1 MQASQESGDTPRGG
15 PGAEGGGE
23 RGREHAPQET
33 EPPGRPRVPGWTV
46 GRRLGAGADA
56 EVWEVRGPGGEQAA
70 LKVPLPGGAE
80 GLAQEA
86 AALRHHRH
94 RHLVAPLGEVET
106 DRGTGLLTELLA
118 GGSLAALVRAGGPLP
133 VARMRTAVV
142 PIAQA
147 LQSLH
152 EEGIVHGDVSPANIL
167 FDVDGRP
174 ALSDLGASRLLGG
187 QDRAGGTPG
196 FAAPETVDGAHGDG
210 APGAAADVF
219 ALGAVAWFCLTGRAP
234 AGFDDRAPLPVLVP
248 DAGAEL
254 ADLLDACLDPVPE
267 HRPSAEEFAHA
278 LYATGECEPVLLHAS
293 ASSEVALVLPTVRP
307 APTAPG
313 RSGRARPSRRRGRML
328 PAAGGLAAAAAAM
341 TTALMLFAPAD
352 THDLREQGGTEPTR
366 PRQAAAATDSTATA
380 DPRQRPS
387 GGQGD
392 APPSGGQGD
401 APPSGAGPDTAA
413 SQTAGTDGRRPE
425 ADPALPDAHVLER
438 VATERA
444 RALAHADAAA
454 VAAYAVPDSDAGMAD
469 RTVIE
474 RLRAEDT
481 RFDGLELSVTPDGE
495 ADAGSGQRPTV
506 AAVPVVLE
514 TSAHRLVD
522 GNGEVLTAE
531 VARRDAATL
540 VMERTEDGW
549 KVSEVRPR

>member
-1 MQASQESGDTPRGG
+1 MQASQDSGDTPRGG
-15 PGAEGGGE
+15 PGTEGCGE
-23 RGREHAPQET
+23 RGWEHARQET
-33 EPPGRPRVPGWTV
+33 EPHGRPRVPGWTV

-70 LKVPLPGGAE
+70 LKVPLPGGAQ

-174 ALSDLGASRLLGG
+174 ALADLGASRLLGG
-187 QDRAGGTPG
+187 KDRAGGTPG
-196 FAAPETVDGAHGDG
+196 FAAPATVDGAHGDG
-210 APGAAADVF
+210 VPGAAADVF

-234 AGFDDRAPLPVLVP
+234 AGFEDRAPLPVLVP

-267 HRPSAEEFAHA
+267 RRPSAEEFAHA

-293 ASSEVALVLPTVRP
+293 ASPEVALVLPTVRP
-307 APTAPG
+307 APTARG
-313 RSGRARPSRRRGRML
+313 RSGRARPSRRRVRVL
-328 PAAGGLAAAAAAM
+328 PVAGGLAAAAAAM
-341 TTALMLFAPAD
+341 TTALILFAPAD
-352 THDLREQGGTEPTR
+352 THDSREQGGTVLTR
-366 PRQAAAATDSTATA
+366 PRQAAAATESTAAA
-380 DPRQRPS
+380 DPRPRPS
-387 GGQGD
+387 GGQVD
-392 APPSGGQGD
+392 A
-401 APPSGAGPDTAA
+401 APSGAGRDTVPA
-413 SQTAGTDGRRPE
+413 QTTGPDGRRPE
-425 ADPALPDAHVLER
+425 ADPAFPDAEVLER

-454 VAAYAVPDSDAGMAD
+454 VAAYAVPDSDAGTAD
-469 RTVIE
+469 REVIE

>member
-1 MQASQESGDTPRGG
+1 ME
-15 PGAEGGGE
+15 
-23 RGREHAPQET
+23 APEN
-33 EPPGRPRVPGWTV
+33 RPQVPGWTV

-56 EVWEVRGPGGEQAA
+56 EVWEVRGPAGEQAA
-70 LKVPLPGGAE
+70 LKVPLPGGVD

-187 QDRAGGTPG
+187 QDRGGSTPG
-196 FAAPETVDGAHGDG
+196 FAAPEALEAPHVDGALG
-210 APGAAADVF
+210 APADVF

-234 AGFDDRAPLPVLVP
+234 AGFEDRAPLPVLVP
-248 DAGAEL
+248 DAGVEL
-254 ADLLDACLDPVPE
+254 ADLLDACLDPDPGR
-267 HRPSAEEFAHA
+267 RPSAEELAHA

-293 ASSEVALVLPTVRP
+293 ASPEVALVLPTVRP
-307 APTAPG
+307 AASADDRAQG
-313 RSGRARPSRRRGRML
+313 RPRRRRRSRRRRRTL
-328 PAAGGLAAAAAAM
+328 LAAGGLAAAAAAVAAGLLLPGAGEPED
-341 TTALMLFAPAD
+341 TRAQGGAGAGSSEAPAAAD
-352 THDLREQGGTEPTR
+352 SPPVSDSSSAA
-366 PRQAAAATDSTATA
+366 QAPAATAE
-380 DPRQRPS
+380 PIPNPS
-387 GGQGD
+387 GPDDDAAPTVPGTD
-392 APPSGGQGD
+392 TAPPASADSDSGD
-401 APPSGAGPDTAA
+401 
-413 SQTAGTDGRRPE
+413 PE
-425 ADPALPDAHVLER
+425 PALPDAEVLEQ
-438 VATERA
+438 VAADRA
-444 RALAHADAAA
+444 RAIVRADDAA
-454 VAAYAVPDSDAGMAD
+454 VAAYAVADSDAATAD
-469 RTVIE
+469 RDVIA
-474 RLRAEDT
+474 RLKDADT
-481 RFDGLELSVTPDGE
+481 RFEGLEMSVTPDGAVE
-495 ADAGSGQRPTV
+495 TGAGERPTV

-522 GNGEVLTAE
+522 GTGEVLAAE
-531 VARRDAATL
+531 PARRDAATL
-540 VMERTEDGW
+540 VMERAEGGW
-549 KVSEVRPR
+549 KVSEVRAR